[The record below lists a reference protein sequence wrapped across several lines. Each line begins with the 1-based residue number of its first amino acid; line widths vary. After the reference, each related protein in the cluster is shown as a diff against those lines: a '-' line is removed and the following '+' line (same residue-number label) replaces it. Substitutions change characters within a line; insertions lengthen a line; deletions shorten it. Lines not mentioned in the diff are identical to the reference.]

1 MKKAKRR
8 LFKLKIPRLKLFN
21 GKKSKDA
28 AAQSAATDNPGTY
41 TPYTPYQ
48 PSPTDGGITSAG
60 DSIGKTNTG
69 KTGDTS
75 AKKSPVRFKIHKPSL
90 HLPRLSKKTC
100 IILAVNIAL
109 LAGMAVCI
117 LLMNSTVKQL
127 PAQNTAERWA
137 GESQVRYAQVSCF
150 LSTSDGLTEEAL
162 DSFGDTVN
170 KKLQEASL
178 EATENGNLW
187 TCAYSAKSKLTVQGD
202 YGSAEGTAYGIGGNY
217 FLFHPLQLRNGS
229 YITPTDIMDDRV
241 VLDEEMA
248 WKLFGSVNLEGM
260 KVTINNQPFLVAGVI
275 RQESD
280 KYDTQAGSG
289 GPRFY
294 LSYSRLNDIQE
305 TAITCYEIVLPDPIS
320 QFAYNI
326 VAENFPLG
334 SNGEVIENSQRF
346 RASAIHKV
354 AANFA
359 QRTIVSKELAYPY
372 WENAARLAENR
383 LAHLQ
388 TATILLSIIPVIC
401 LIWLIIKEFIYVKH
415 KFKKPHKNL

>member
-150 LSTSDGLTEEAL
+150 LSTSDG
-162 DSFGDTVN
+162 
-170 KKLQEASL
+170 
-178 EATENGNLW
+178 
-187 TCAYSAKSKLTVQGD
+187 
-202 YGSAEGTAYGIGGNY
+202 
-217 FLFHPLQLRNGS
+217 
-229 YITPTDIMDDRV
+229 
-241 VLDEEMA
+241 
-248 WKLFGSVNLEGM
+248 
-260 KVTINNQPFLVAGVI
+260 
-275 RQESD
+275 
-280 KYDTQAGSG
+280 
-289 GPRFY
+289 
-294 LSYSRLNDIQE
+294 
-305 TAITCYEIVLPDPIS
+305 
-320 QFAYNI
+320 
-326 VAENFPLG
+326 
-334 SNGEVIENSQRF
+334 
-346 RASAIHKV
+346 
-354 AANFA
+354 
-359 QRTIVSKELAYPY
+359 
-372 WENAARLAENR
+372 
-383 LAHLQ
+383 
-388 TATILLSIIPVIC
+388 
-401 LIWLIIKEFIYVKH
+401 
-415 KFKKPHKNL
+415 